1 MSTTWKVIS
10 IVTLV
15 AVILTAAAVVF
26 SNPPLVKA
34 KSAEATQATNRS
46 GLSTAALAAEGVGA
60 TGITVT
66 GQGQVKGKPDVAY
79 LTLGVRTFAPTARE
93 AMSQNSAAMA
103 AVIAKL
109 EAVGIAKKDLQTG
122 SINLYPQTKPVKSD
136 QPESEQIVGYWA
148 NNSLNVTINDVTKVG
163 EVLDAAI
170 AAGANTAGGIRFG
183 VKDEAKLRD
192 EALKEA
198 VKAARA
204 KADLMATGLGIKVTG
219 VVSVTEEGYSGP
231 VPVARYEVAAA
242 KDTSGV
248 PVEAGELTFSATVR
262 VTFSF

>member
-1 MSTTWKVIS
+1 MSATWKVIS

-15 AVILTAAAVVF
+15 AVILTAAAVVYT
-26 SNPPLVKA
+26 NTPLAKA
-34 KSAEATQATNRS
+34 KAAEAAQTSGRS
-46 GLSTAALAAEGVGA
+46 GLAAAALATEGTSA

-79 LTLGVRTFAPTARE
+79 ISLGVRTFAATAKE
-93 AMSQNSAAMA
+93 AMAQNSGAMA

-109 EAVGIAKKDLQTG
+109 EALGIAKKDVQTG
-122 SINLYPQTKPVKSD
+122 SISLYPQTKPIKSD
-136 QPESEQIVGYWA
+136 QPETQQIVGYWA
-148 NNSLNVTINDVTKVG
+148 DNSLNVTINDIAKVG

-204 KADLMATGLGIKVTG
+204 KADLIAGGLGLKVTG
-219 VVSVTEEGYSGP
+219 VVSVAEEGYSGP
-231 VPVARYEVAAA
+231 VVRYEMAAVKA
-242 KDTSGV
+242 AGEV
-248 PVEAGELTFSATVR
+248 PVEAGELTFTATVR